1 MFEKESG
8 RLSKALEAGLYG
20 LGRKVFTVW
29 VKVLPCEKTQG
40 VEAPR
45 EG

>member
-1 MFEKESG
+1 MFEESD
-8 RLSKALEAGLYG
+8 RLPKALEASLYG
-20 LGRKVFTVW
+20 LGRKSFTVG
-29 VKVLPCEKTQG
+29 VKVLSCEKTQV

>member
-1 MFEKESG
+1 MFEKESN
-8 RLSKALEAGLYG
+8 RLPEALEAGMYVM
-20 LGRKVFTVW
+20 GRRSFAVG
-29 VKVLPCEKTQG
+29 VKVLSCEKTQG